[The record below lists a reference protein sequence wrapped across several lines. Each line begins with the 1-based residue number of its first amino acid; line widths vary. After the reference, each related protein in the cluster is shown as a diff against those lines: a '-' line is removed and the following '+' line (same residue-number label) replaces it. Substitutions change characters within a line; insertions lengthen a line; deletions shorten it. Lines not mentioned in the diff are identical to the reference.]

1 MPVIGDE
8 ERVHRRRW
16 APRTAL
22 LVTVCFVL
30 LVVLNAIAL
39 ATDGFDWLP
48 ALTVVVGLL
57 GVARVGHDWWRS
69 RTPDRARRRSSA
81 AGGAGL

>member
-1 MPVIGDE
+1 MPVTE
-8 ERVHRRRW
+8 ERVYRRRW

-22 LVTVCFVL
+22 LLAVCFVL
-30 LVVLNAIAL
+30 LVVLNVITL

-69 RTPDRARRRSSA
+69 RTAGRARLRSSA
-81 AGGAGL
+81 AGGAGP